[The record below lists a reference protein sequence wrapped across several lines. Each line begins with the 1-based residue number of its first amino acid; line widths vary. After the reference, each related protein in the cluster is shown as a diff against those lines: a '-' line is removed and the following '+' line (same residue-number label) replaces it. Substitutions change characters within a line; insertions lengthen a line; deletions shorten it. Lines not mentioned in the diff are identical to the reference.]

1 MMSTNPFEP
10 QSALAREMSRL
21 SPVGT
26 VSGIAQQSAQNMP
39 AKDNPNISLLV
50 TRINVLEMK
59 MQEILMKAQQQ
70 EEAFQRKLGEVE
82 TMLQAVQN
90 IQDQPQR
97 RAISEPVPSQGAPAV
112 TVMPP
117 APKATEASQMQGRPQ
132 RDQMDPNLFSINKFF
147 HASNMKKK

>member
-97 RAISEPVPSQGAPAV
+97 IAISEPVPSQGAPAV

>member
-1 MMSTNPFEP
+1 MSTNPFEP

-70 EEAFQRKLGEVE
+70 EQAFQRKLGEVE

-97 RAISEPVPSQGAPAV
+97 IAISEPVPSQGAPAV

>member
-1 MMSTNPFEP
+1 MSTNPFEP

-97 RAISEPVPSQGAPAV
+97 IAISEPVPSQGAPAV

-132 RDQMDPNLFSINKFF
+132 RDEMDPNLFSINKFF

>member
-70 EEAFQRKLGEVE
+70 EQAFQRKLGEVE

-97 RAISEPVPSQGAPAV
+97 IAISEPVPSQGAPAV

>member
-90 IQDQPQR
+90 IQDQHQR
-97 RAISEPVPSQGAPAV
+97 IAISEPVPSQGAPAV

>member
-1 MMSTNPFEP
+1 MSTNPFEP

-97 RAISEPVPSQGAPAV
+97 IAISEPVPSQGAPAV